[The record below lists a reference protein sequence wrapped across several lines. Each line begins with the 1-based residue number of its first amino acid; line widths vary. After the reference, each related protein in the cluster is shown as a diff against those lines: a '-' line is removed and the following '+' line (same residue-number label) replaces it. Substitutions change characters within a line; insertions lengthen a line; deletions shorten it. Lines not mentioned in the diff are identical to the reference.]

1 MKNSTEGLK
10 GRHEPQ
16 GKQKSVNLS
25 VAQLKLFSSRNNMKQ
40 NPLAVRRAKETMFQQ
55 QLNRMQMTTK
65 KNAQTIHEL
74 RTEKDDLIVLLI

>member
-1 MKNSTEGLK
+1 MRVRTDVCGILGREINNTEGW
-10 GRHEPQ
+10 
-16 GKQKSVNLS
+16 KQIDITSGAAK
-25 VAQLKLFSSRNNMKQ
+25 KNNMKQ